1 MVIDLN
7 PREEPDPIEI
17 FDRNCIL
24 ILDKSREYIAHL
36 TGHFEQ
42 QSFKVLSHTNGEMG
56 FKTAKKAMP
65 DCILINLELL
75 DMDGLSLCQ
84 SIVDESSTCG
94 IPVILMGKAA
104 DEHVLRNA
112 KTAGCEFFVSK
123 PIDPKALIFL
133 VNESIAQAR
142 SWICE

>member
-7 PREEPDPIEI
+7 PHEEPDPIEI

-24 ILDKSREYIAHL
+24 ILDRSREYIDYL
-36 TGHFEQ
+36 TKVFEQ
-42 QSFKVLSHTNGEMG
+42 QSFKVLSHTCGELG
-56 FKTAKKAMP
+56 LKTAKKAIP

-75 DMDGLSLCQ
+75 DMDGISLCR

-94 IPVILMGKAA
+94 IPVILMGRTKDDAI
-104 DEHVLRNA
+104 LREA
-112 KTAGCEFFVSK
+112 KTAGCEFFITK
-123 PIDPKALIFL
+123 PIDAKALLFL